1 MYVHDISTGITVSDC
16 EPSILTERAA
26 TAHVDGC
33 NLLGPV
39 VGDFSMQL
47 AISKAKAAG
56 VGLVTAKS
64 WCAYFIFNYSFYIQ
78 EIFCCTKSVNGK
90 VLLCYVA

>member
-1 MYVHDISTGITVSDC
+1 MFVHISDMYIHDISTGITVSDC
-16 EPSILTERAA
+16 EPRILTERAA

-39 VGDFSMQL
+39 VGDFCMQL
-47 AISKAKAAG
+47 AISRAKTAG

-64 WCAYFIFNYSFYIQ
+64 WSTF
-78 EIFCCTKSVNGK
+78 
-90 VLLCYVA
+90 

>member
-1 MYVHDISTGITVSDC
+1 MYVRDISTGITVSDC

-47 AISKAKAAG
+47 AISKAKTAG
-56 VGLVTAKS
+56 VALVTAKS
-64 WCAYFIFNYSFYIQ
+64 WSAFFLFYIQ

-90 VLLCYVA
+90 VLLCSMTMIT